1 MKEEPRLLRQMGFFF
16 CDEEAGKAWNKSFLE
31 RSSMMRHRPLVMA
44 VCSWIA
50 GSALAYLHEG
60 SAFWLFWLGTWL
72 VLPLLGL
79 ISRCPWKKLLIY
91 VLIFSL
97 GAAYWSYHD
106 GRNVSRLSEWLAASD
121 LGTAAVSESG
131 QTQVQVRGMLLSP
144 VEVDGDRADFTLR
157 IESVSFTGLQ
167 SAVRSEDAGG
177 EKLNVQLRLAS
188 IEEAAAASGWR
199 RGQRLELEGT
209 LERPNEARNFGGFDY
224 RKYLRTQRV
233 HWLLKAAGISSVK
246 VEADAKI
253 SPSMLLGKVDAA
265 RGGLGE
271 RIERLFP
278 DWQAGYMK
286 GLLIG
291 LASEL
296 EPEKYAQFSQLGL
309 THILAISGSHVAI
322 NVSLIFGVLRLCRV
336 TRESA
341 YRIVFLFIPVY
352 VLITGFSP
360 SVIRSGLMTMI
371 GIYLLRRG
379 FLKDGLN
386 VLSAAALLMLLWE
399 PYYML
404 NVSFQLSFIVTAG
417 LIVFVPLLM
426 PYLRWLPAKAAGAA
440 AITVAAQLVSFPLT
454 IYYFNQFS
462 LLSLA
467 ANMLLVPIIGM
478 IALPGGTAA
487 LLLSALWLPLGEWI
501 AYPVRLLNTATFI
514 VTEWLNAR
522 SGFMTY
528 WKSPSLMW
536 MAIFY
541 AACYL
546 LLYFRHRSR
555 VVRQADLEG
564 SDDTQPL
571 DPLAKQRAWRGRR
584 GGKWLNVAKLR
595 PEHLLQVGL
604 AGLLLVQ
611 LYLGYQPMNM
621 KGKGHVQFIDVGQGD
636 CALITTPEGRNILVD
651 GGGTVS
657 FRKPEEAWRN
667 RREPFEVGAKTVVPL
682 LKKRGINRLDA
693 VILTHG
699 DQDHAGGLQAV
710 LEQFPVDALLI
721 NGSLSDSSTIA
732 KLMDTALHKGIPIY
746 AARQGMGLKLDAATE
761 LRILSPEP
769 DASPQG
775 QVLYSKKQNHE
786 SIVFVLQM
794 TGATFLFTGDMDEA
808 AEYRVLEE
816 LAGESRTSNLAN
828 RISSIFI
835 DVMKIAHHGSKTS
848 TSAEWLEYWR
858 PAAAVISA
866 GASNSYGHPH
876 PSVVERIASSGSR
889 IYRTDQH
896 GEVQMEVENGRI
908 RVRYKLVSPW

>member
-1 MKEEPRLLRQMGFFF
+1 
-16 CDEEAGKAWNKSFLE
+16 
-31 RSSMMRHRPLVMA
+31 MRHRPLVMA

-50 GSALAYLHEG
+50 GSALAYLHDG
-60 SAFWLFWLGTWL
+60 SAFWLFWAGIWL
-72 VLPLLGL
+72 VLPLLGW
-79 ISRCPWKKLLIY
+79 IFGCPWKKLLIY
-91 VLIFSL
+91 GLMFSL

-106 GRNVSRLSEWLAASD
+106 GRNVSRLSEWMTASD
-121 LGTAAVSESG
+121 LGAAAVSGSG
-131 QTQVQVRGMLLSP
+131 QVQVRGMLLSP

-157 IESVSFTGLQ
+157 IESVSFTGQ
-167 SAVRSEDAGG
+167 DSSRRIEDADG
-177 EKLNVQLRLAS
+177 EKLIVQLRLAAL
-188 IEEAAAASGWR
+188 EEDAVANEWR
-199 RGQRLELEGT
+199 RGQRIELEGT
-209 LERPNEARNFGGFDY
+209 LERPNTARNFGGFDY
-224 RKYLRTQRV
+224 RGYLRIQRV
-233 HWLLKAAGISSVK
+233 HWILKAVGTSTVK
-246 VEADAKI
+246 VEADSRI
-253 SPSMLLGKVDAA
+253 SPAMLLGKVDSA
-265 RGGLGE
+265 RKVLGE

-322 NVSLIFGVLRLCRV
+322 NVSLIFGLLRLCRL
-336 TRESA
+336 TKENA
-341 YRIVFLFIPVY
+341 YRIVFSFIPVY

-360 SVIRSGLMTMI
+360 SVIRSGFMTMI

-386 VLSAAALLMLLWE
+386 ILSAVALLMLLWE

-426 PYLRWLPAKAAGAA
+426 PYLRWLPAKVAGAA
-440 AITVAAQLVSFPLT
+440 AITVAAQIVSFPLT

-528 WKSPSLMW
+528 WKSPSLTW
-536 MAIFY
+536 IAVFY

-546 LLYFRHRSR
+546 LLYARHRSR
-555 VVRQADLEG
+555 IIRQADMEA

-571 DPLAKQRAWRGRR
+571 GPLAKQRAWKGHRS
-584 GGKWLNVAKLR
+584 GKWRNVAEIR
-595 PEHLLQVGL
+595 PEQLMQGGL

-611 LYLGYQPMNM
+611 LYLGYQPLNI
-621 KGKGHVQFIDVGQGD
+621 KGRGHVQFIDVGQGD
-636 CALITTPEGRNILVD
+636 CALITTPAGRNILVD

-693 VILTHG
+693 IILTHG

-710 LEQFPVDALLI
+710 LEQFPVDSMLI
-721 NGSLSDSSTIA
+721 NGTLSDSSTIA
-732 KLMDTALHKGIPIY
+732 KLLDTALHKGIPIY
-746 AARQGMGLKLDAATE
+746 AARQGMGLKFDTLTE
-761 LRILSPEP
+761 LRVLSPETG
-769 DASPQG
+769 ASPKERI
-775 QVLYSKKQNHE
+775 LYSKDQNHE
-786 SIVFVLQM
+786 SVVFVLQM
-794 TGATFLFTGDMDEA
+794 AGATFLFTGDMDEA
-808 AEYRVLEE
+808 AEQRVLEE
-816 LAGESRTSNLAN
+816 LTRESQTSIL
-828 RISSIFI
+828 SSSLSSTYI
-835 DVMKIAHHGSKTS
+835 DIMKIAHHGSKTS
-848 TSAEWLEYWR
+848 TSLEWLEYWR

-876 PSVVERIASSGSR
+876 PSVVERIASLGSG
-889 IYRTDQH
+889 IYRTDQQ

-908 RVRYKLVSPW
+908 RVRSKLFTP